1 MGTMEILEDFVNTLV
16 IPPLVDGNNVLN
28 VHFTLS
34 L

>member
-1 MGTMEILEDFVNTLV
+1 MGTVEILEDNAITLV
-16 IPPLVDGNNVLN
+16 LLPLVDGNNVLN